1 VASIGTRFITANGI
15 VQHVAVAGAANA
27 PVVLLVH
34 GLGWDHTLWRPEID
48 LLAASGWRVIAPD
61 LRGMGK
67 SDKPDVPYSIGL
79 YASDLLA
86 LLDELAI
93 ARCALVGFSLGG
105 MIGLAMAVRKPQRIG
120 AALIACASPVTTQEG
135 AAATEAV
142 LGRAEKLGPTR
153 FAEEQAEAIWRG
165 EWARDHAA
173 EVKRFIA
180 WRAAMDQ
187 AALARVP
194 RRVRGRS
201 PARPRR
207 RHGTGARGHG
217 GRRPFRFG
225 GDGPGA
231 DREVAECRPQRDRG
245 GGPYG
250 LDRTP

>member
-1 VASIGTRFITANGI
+1 
-15 VQHVAVAGAANA
+15 
-27 PVVLLVH
+27 
-34 GLGWDHTLWRPEID
+34 
-48 LLAASGWRVIAPD
+48 
-61 LRGMGK
+61 MGK

-187 AALARVP
+187 AALARAFRAAYGVDLRP
-194 RRVRGRS
+194 DLAGVTAPVRVVMAEGDRFVSVETGRALTAKLPNADLS
-201 PARPRR
+201 VIEEAGHMVSIERPKEFQAALLDFLGRNWPPHEIPAR
-207 RHGTGARGHG
+207 
-217 GRRPFRFG
+217 
-225 GDGPGA
+225 
-231 DREVAECRPQRDRG
+231 AEAPS
-245 GGPYG
+245 
-250 LDRTP
+250 